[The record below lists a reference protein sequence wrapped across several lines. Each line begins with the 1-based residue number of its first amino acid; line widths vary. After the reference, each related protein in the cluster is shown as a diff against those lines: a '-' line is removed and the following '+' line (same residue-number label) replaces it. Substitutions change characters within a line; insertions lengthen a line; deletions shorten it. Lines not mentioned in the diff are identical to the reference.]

1 MPVGTPHPRPVGT
14 SHPHIQRAH
23 RQPPGP
29 TLTTHLHDHLHTY
42 LHTHCPRIARPPS
55 PTAAL
60 GLCLSSLAPLWL
72 GSLDS
77 PAKTPP
83 WPPGKPGETLLV
95 SPTCSQGP
103 QPGLLHGQ
111 LRGLRSRP
119 GGVWGCGKGPPPR
132 PPPAPW
138 NSLSTAAS
146 LIPALPAGWLSP
158 WSGAARRGRVGLG
171 GLSHQAARRPQSPG
185 QGG

>member
-1 MPVGTPHPRPVGT
+1 MNSVLGSRGLLFWDCKCYRSPMMEGHRVRGH
-14 SHPHIQRAH
+14 RAAQWGWQAG
-23 RQPPGP
+23 RGGCGPGWALP
-29 TLTTHLHDHLHTY
+29 TRD
-42 LHTHCPRIARPPS
+42 RPP
-55 PTAAL
+55 
-60 GLCLSSLAPLWL
+60 CDSLQRPLWL

-146 LIPALPAGWLSP
+146 LIPALPAGWLRP
-158 WSGAARRGRVGLG
+158 WSGAARRGRAGLG
-171 GLSHQAARRPQSPG
+171 GLSHQEARWPQSPG